1 VLHGIGGTFCAG
13 YDLSELSNIDSMNMS
28 DIEENLDKIIQK
40 GPMGPSQMSL
50 SKPVIAAID
59 GYAVAG
65 GIELAL
71 WCDLRV
77 METNAVMGVFC
88 RRFGVPLIDGG
99 TVRLQA
105 LIGLSR
111 AMDLILTGR
120 PITGKEAFEF
130 GLANRLV
137 PTGTALGQ
145 AFQLANSLV
154 KFPQKCLRADRA
166 STYYAAYS
174 AKSHDDA
181 LQNEFENGKHVIFEE
196 SIKGATT
203 FSKDGVGRHG
213 KFVLHKF
220 ENDIDVTV

>member
-1 VLHGIGGTFCAG
+1 
-13 YDLSELSNIDSMNMS
+13 
-28 DIEENLDKIIQK
+28 
-40 GPMGPSQMSL
+40 MSL

-196 SIKGATT
+196 SIKGKNLVLINIKMLIIHNYFFYFVGATT